1 MRSSGYSALGEAL
14 DIHAARPEEHQ
25 DLYEAFAEIVA
36 RGEGFPQDPAVALTY
51 DDFSD
56 YWLDHKSF
64 VGVATVAGRLAGSY
78 HLKPNFVGRGAH
90 IANAGYF
97 VVRDLR
103 GHGIGERLVRHSMEQ
118 ALALGFDALQFNAVF
133 ASNPARRL
141 YERLGFQVIGSIP
154 DAIDGESIV
163 IYWRHLPERAP

>member
-1 MRSSGYSALGEAL
+1 MQWEAL
-14 DIHAARPEEHQ
+14 DIHAARPDEYG
-25 DLYEAFAEIVA
+25 DLYRAFAEIVA
-36 RGEGFPQDPAVALTY
+36 MGEGFPQDPDVALTY
-51 DDFSD
+51 DDFND
-56 YWLDHKSF
+56 YWLVQKSF
-64 VGVATVAGRLAGSY
+64 VGVAKLGCRLAGSY

-118 ALALGFDALQFNAVF
+118 ARALGFDALQFNAVF

-154 DAIDGESIV
+154 DAIDGEAIV
-163 IYWRHLPERAP
+163 IYWRRLP

>member
-1 MRSSGYSALGEAL
+1 MRSSGDSAQGKAL
-14 DIHAARPEEHQ
+14 DIHAARPEEHR
-25 DLYEAFAEIVA
+25 DLYEAFAEIVV
-36 RGEGFPQDPAVALTY
+36 RGEGFPQDPAAALTY

-56 YWLDHKSF
+56 YWLDHKSY
-64 VGVATVAGRLAGSY
+64 VGVATVDGRLAGSY
-78 HLKPNFVGRGAH
+78 HLKPNFVGRAAH

-103 GHGIGERLVRHSMEQ
+103 GQGIGERLVLHSMEQ

-133 ASNPARRL
+133 ASNPARSL

-154 DAIDGESIV
+154 DAIDGEPIV
-163 IYWRHLPERAP
+163 IYWRYLREGAR

>member
-1 MRSSGYSALGEAL
+1 MEHEPC
-14 DIHAARPEEHQ
+14 DIHAARPDEYG
-25 DLYEAFAEIVA
+25 DLYRAFAEIVA
-36 RGEGFPQDPAVALTY
+36 AGEGFPHDPDLALTY

-56 YWLDHKSF
+56 FWLDHKSF
-64 VGVATVAGRLAGSY
+64 VGVATLGGRLAGSY

-97 VVRDLR
+97 VVRELR
-103 GHGIGERLVRHSMEQ
+103 GHGIGERLVRHSMKQ
-118 ALALGFDALQFNAVF
+118 AEALGFDALQFNAVF

-154 DAIDGESIV
+154 DAIDGEAIV
-163 IYWRHLPERAP
+163 IYWRRLP

>member
-1 MRSSGYSALGEAL
+1 MKHEPC
-14 DIHAARPEEHQ
+14 DIHAARPDEYG
-25 DLYEAFAEIVA
+25 DLYRAFAEIVA
-36 RGEGFPQDPAVALTY
+36 AGEGFPHDPDLALTY

-56 YWLDHKSF
+56 FWLDHKSF
-64 VGVATVAGRLAGSY
+64 VGVATLGGRLAGSY

-97 VVRDLR
+97 VVRELR
-103 GHGIGERLVRHSMEQ
+103 GHGIGERLVRHSMKQ
-118 ALALGFDALQFNAVF
+118 AEALGFDALQFNAVF

-154 DAIDGESIV
+154 DAIDGEAIV
-163 IYWRHLPERAP
+163 IYWRRLP

>member
-1 MRSSGYSALGEAL
+1 MEGEPC
-14 DIHAARPEEHQ
+14 DTHAARPEEY
-25 DLYEAFAEIVA
+25 DDISRAFAEIVA
-36 RGEGFPQDPAVALTY
+36 MGEGFPHDPDVALTY

-103 GHGIGERLVRHSMEQ
+103 GHGIGERLVPHPMEQ
-118 ALALGFDALQFNAVF
+118 G
-133 ASNPARRL
+133 
-141 YERLGFQVIGSIP
+141 
-154 DAIDGESIV
+154 
-163 IYWRHLPERAP
+163 LPPRFTAPHFHAPLL

>member
-1 MRSSGYSALGEAL
+1 M
-14 DIHAARPEEHQ
+14 D
-25 DLYEAFAEIVA
+25 
-36 RGEGFPQDPAVALTY
+36 
-51 DDFSD
+51 
-56 YWLDHKSF
+56 
-64 VGVATVAGRLAGSY
+64 GRLAGSY
-78 HLKPNFVGRGAH
+78 HLKPNFVGRAAH

-141 YERLGFQVIGSIP
+141 YERLGFRQLKDRGVYLLLGWSADGQVNTAS
-154 DAIDGESIV
+154 
-163 IYWRHLPERAP
+163 

>member
-1 MRSSGYSALGEAL
+1 MDSEPS
-14 DIHAARPEEHQ
+14 DIHAARPDEYG
-25 DLYEAFAEIVA
+25 DLYRAFAEIVA
-36 RGEGFPQDPAVALTY
+36 MGEGFPHDPGVALTY

-64 VGVATVAGRLAGSY
+64 VGVATLGGRLAGSY

-118 ALALGFDALQFNAVF
+118 ASALGFDALQFNAVF

-154 DAIDGESIV
+154 DAIDGEAIV
-163 IYWRHLPERAP
+163 IYWRRLP

>member
-1 MRSSGYSALGEAL
+1 MPSSGYSAQWEAL
-14 DIHAARPEEHQ
+14 DIHAARREEHPA
-25 DLYEAFAEIVA
+25 LYEAFAEIVA
-36 RGEGFPQDPAVALTY
+36 MGEGFPHDPDVALTY
-51 DDFSD
+51 DDFAD

-64 VGVATVAGRLAGSY
+64 VGVATLGGRLAGSY

-103 GHGIGERLVRHSMEQ
+103 GQGIGERLVRHSMEH
-118 ALALGFDALQFNAVF
+118 ARALGFDALQFNAVF

-141 YERLGFQVIGSIP
+141 YERLGFQVIGTIP
-154 DAIDGESIV
+154 DAIDGEAIV
-163 IYWRHLPERAP
+163 IYWRRLP

>member
-1 MRSSGYSALGEAL
+1 MRSSGNSAHGEAL
-14 DIHAARPEEHQ
+14 DIHAARPEEHR

-64 VGVATVAGRLAGSY
+64 VAVATVAGRLAGSY

-97 VVRDLR
+97 VVRGLR

-118 ALALGFDALQFNAVF
+118 ALALGFDAVAVQRRVRLQPRTEALR
-133 ASNPARRL
+133 AARVPGHGLDPR
-141 YERLGFQVIGSIP
+141 
-154 DAIDGESIV
+154 
-163 IYWRHLPERAP
+163 RHRR